1 MKIGRDSPS
10 GKLFPVGVAARERTL
25 SRSSADYVF
34 AGGKGQAAYALTQI
48 IESAGRRYHARSMRS
63 GRFITSK

>member
-1 MKIGRDSPS
+1 MKIGRDGRS
-10 GKLFPVGVAARERTL
+10 GKFVPVGVAARERTL

-48 IESAGRRYHARSMRS
+48 IESAGKRSYGRSMRS
-63 GRFITSK
+63 GRSITSK